1 MRGRKNAKK
10 KENKKT
16 KEEQKEHEAIADFR
30 KNPKAQIKIPSKS
43 SSAQLQKIDTRDVVA
58 EGGERASPSTLI
70 PKKKEVEKDESHTSQ
85 NEGEAI
91 SEKER
96 VAKEVKKWFT

>member
-58 EGGERASPSTLI
+58 EGGERASPSTLDRR
-70 PKKKEVEKDESHTSQ
+70 EVEKDESHTSQ
-85 NEGEAI
+85 NEREAI